1 MENERENLI
10 YLAKLACL
18 AGRYDDMMKSMR
30 KVCEHDIELSE
41 EERDLL
47 TTGYKNVMETK
58 RASLRVI
65 SSIEKL
71 EDSKGNDQNVKLIK
85 GQQEMVKYEFFDVCN
100 DILSLIDSHL
110 QGRPGLTN
118 ARTGTAH
125 LIPSTT
131 NVESTVFFIRM
142 KGDYFRYM
150 AEFGSDAERK
160 ENADSSLEAYKV
172 AMEMAENSLAP
183 TNMVRLGL
191 ALNFSIF
198 NYEILKSIES
208 ACKLVKKAYDEAIAE
223 LDGLD
228 KKKCEESIYIIEML
242 KYNLSAWTLGDGN
255 GNIRLV
261 RSERFLNF
269 FFHDLFFILI
279 KIVILQNWILKSRKT
294 RQTIRTCLLRR

>member
-1 MENERENLI
+1 MENEREKLI

-47 TTGYKNVMETK
+47 TSGYKNVMETK

-100 DILSLIDSHL
+100 DILSVIDS
-110 QGRPGLTN
+110 
-118 ARTGTAH
+118 H

-131 NVESTVFFIRM
+131 NVESTVFFNRM

-160 ENADSSLEAYKV
+160 ENADNSLEAYKV

-183 TNMVRLGL
+183 TNIVRLGL

-228 KKKCEESIYIIEML
+228 KKTCEESIYIIEML
-242 KYNLSAWTLGDGN
+242 KYNLSAWTLCDGNGN

-261 RSERFLNF
+261 RSESF
-269 FFHDLFFILI
+269 
-279 KIVILQNWILKSRKT
+279 
-294 RQTIRTCLLRR
+294 